1 MSLNA
6 FLKLKGEIQGNI
18 DGSVTQKGREKTIK
32 VSEADHELNQPID
45 IVSGNLTGKRIH
57 KPFTIVK
64 EVDKSTPKLYKAMT
78 GNEKFTLWEC
88 RFFQKKTAG
97 TEVNFYTVKLT
108 DAKIVDIKFQ
118 QPNTIDPETK
128 IFPENEEVSF
138 IYKKIEW
145 IFTEGNVSA
154 SDEIESNIN

>member
-6 FLKLKGEIQGNI
+6 FLKLKGEAQGNI

-32 VSEADHELNQPID
+32 VFESHHEINQPID
-45 IVSGNLTGKRIH
+45 IVSGNSTGKRIH
-57 KPFTIVK
+57 KLFTIIK
-64 EVDKSTPKLYKAMT
+64 ETDKSTPKLYKAMV
-78 GNEKFTLWEC
+78 GNEKLTLWEC
-88 RFFQKKTAG
+88 KYFQKKTAS

-108 DAKIVDIKFQ
+108 DAKIINIKFK
-118 QPNTIDPETK
+118 QPNTIGLETK

-145 IFTEGNVSA
+145 ILTDGNISA
-154 SDEIESNIN
+154 SDEIDSGIN